1 MSMGCAIALIVG
13 LAIVFTAGGFYLR
26 YRLYRDLNA
35 AAREGN
41 LDWFFEKIDGFG
53 SKFALSVFARERLRF
68 IALSRRGDKEQMAAA
83 YNDLMH
89 LKLNDAQRSMLLA
102 DGFDAFAASG
112 DRKHCHRILVEMPK
126 AGMTEKQVRAYRRHF
141 DVVVCHNGQMYKAE
155 LENKYATLSG
165 RRRGYAAYLLSQ
177 IFSETN
183 RKRSRDYREEAARL
197 LDISLD
203 QLARRIHVNTTV

>member
-13 LAIVFTAGGFYLR
+13 LAIVFTAVGFYLR

-35 AAREGN
+35 AACEGD
-41 LDWFFEKIDGFG
+41 LDWFFGKIDGFG
-53 SKFALSVFARERLRF
+53 AKFALSVFACERLRF
-68 IALSRRGDKEQMAAA
+68 IALSRRGDKDQMTAV
-83 YNDLMH
+83 YNELMH

-177 IFSETN
+177 IFSETS

-197 LDISLD
+197 LDIPAD

>member
-26 YRLYRDLNA
+26 YRLYCDLNA

-68 IALSRRGDKEQMAAA
+68 IALSRRGDKDQMTAV
-83 YNDLMH
+83 YNELMH

-197 LDISLD
+197 LDIPAD

>member
-35 AAREGN
+35 AAHEGD
-41 LDWFFEKIDGFG
+41 LDWFFGKIDGFG
-53 SKFALSVFARERLRF
+53 AKFALSVFACERLRF
-68 IALSRRGDKEQMAAA
+68 IALSRRGDKDQMTAV
-83 YNDLMH
+83 YNELMH

-141 DVVVCHNGQMYKAE
+141 DVVVCHNGQLYKAE

-197 LDISLD
+197 LDIPAD

>member
-68 IALSRRGDKEQMAAA
+68 IALSRRGDKDQMTAV
-83 YNDLMH
+83 YNELMH
-89 LKLNDAQRSMLLA
+89 LKLNDVQRSMLLA

-197 LDISLD
+197 LDIPVD

>member
-68 IALSRRGDKEQMAAA
+68 IALSRRGDKDQMTAV
-83 YNDLMH
+83 YNELMH

-183 RKRSRDYREEAARL
+183 RKRSRDYREEAAWL
-197 LDISLD
+197 LDIPAD

>member
-68 IALSRRGDKEQMAAA
+68 IALSRRGDKDQMTAV
-83 YNDLMH
+83 YNELMH

-141 DVVVCHNGQMYKAE
+141 DVVVCHNGQTYKAE

-197 LDISLD
+197 LDIPAD

>member
-68 IALSRRGDKEQMAAA
+68 IALSRRGDKDQMTAV
-83 YNDLMH
+83 YNELMH

-183 RKRSRDYREEAARL
+183 RKRSRGYREEAARL
-197 LDISLD
+197 LDIPAD

>member
-83 YNDLMH
+83 YNELMH

-177 IFSETN
+177 IFSGTN
-183 RKRSRDYREEAARL
+183 RKRSRDYHEEAARL
-197 LDISLD
+197 LDIPAD

>member
-68 IALSRRGDKEQMAAA
+68 IALSRRGDKDQMTAV
-83 YNDLMH
+83 YNELMH

-126 AGMTEKQVRAYRRHF
+126 AGMTEKQERAYRRHF

-197 LDISLD
+197 LDIPAD

>member
-68 IALSRRGDKEQMAAA
+68 IALSRRGDKDQMTAV
-83 YNDLMH
+83 YNELMH
-89 LKLNDAQRSMLLA
+89 LKLNDVQRSMLLA

-141 DVVVCHNGQMYKAE
+141 DVVVCHNGQMYKVE

-183 RKRSRDYREEAARL
+183 RNRSRDYREEAARL
-197 LDISLD
+197 LDIPVD